1 MNIRF
6 LETFVWL
13 ARLRNFRLTAERLHT
28 TQAAVSSRI
37 AALESSFGTRLFDRT
52 ARAATLTATGQR
64 LLDYAERIVRLE
76 AQMRHA
82 IHDDDGGGALLRLGV
97 IESIVHSWFPDLMA
111 RIRARYPRLEIEVTS
126 ETTIDLAR
134 LLRGGAVDLVLQT
147 ETLEGANLDNI
158 ALAHFALRWVASPAL
173 GLGVGPIGLPQ
184 LAQWPIVSFP
194 RHSAPHAS
202 LRELLAASGEHPA
215 RINCVSSVAAMIR
228 LVVDGFGVA
237 VLPPAII
244 RRELN
249 EHALEVLDVNSHFPD
264 LPLVATVRTDSHPFA
279 GNIAELAVQAARDFV
294 ATLTPPAPSAL
305 ATSAT
310 SVTAAAPV
318 SATPPAA
325 PAAPTARRARA
336 P

>member
-13 ARLRNFRLTAERLHT
+13 ARLGNFRLTAEQLHT

-37 AALESSFGTRLFDRT
+37 AALEHSFGTRLFDRT

-64 LLDYAERIVRLE
+64 LLEYAERIVRLE

-82 IHDDDGGGALLRLGV
+82 IHDNDDGGGTLLRLGV

-111 RIRARYPRLEIEVTS
+111 RIRERYPRLELEVTS
-126 ETTIDLAR
+126 DTTIDLAR
-134 LLRGGAVDLVLQT
+134 LLRGGTVDLVLQT

-158 ALAHFALRWVASPAL
+158 ALAHFPMRWVASPAL
-173 GLGVGPIGLPQ
+173 GLGARPISLSQ
-184 LAQWPIVSFP
+184 LAQSPIISFS

-202 LRELLAASGEHPA
+202 LRELLTASGEHPA

-228 LVVDGFGVA
+228 LVIDGFGVA

-244 RRELN
+244 RRELD
-249 EHALEVLDVNSHFPD
+249 ERALEVLDVDSRFPD
-264 LPLVATVRTDSHPFA
+264 LPLVASVRTDSHPFT
-279 GNIAELAVQAARDFV
+279 GHIVELAVQAARDFV
-294 ATLTPPAPSAL
+294 ATLTP
-305 ATSAT
+305 
-310 SVTAAAPV
+310 
-318 SATPPAA
+318 
-325 PAAPTARRARA
+325 R
-336 P
+336 